1 MDGYKASVSECSK
14 ELTVKEKIA
23 LKDTSNA
30 IGLDLLTQEANFNGE
45 KVIIEVDY
53 YATINIH
60 NEKSDNKDYINFIVV
75 AKDGTKYVTGSQ
87 AFIPAFKD
95 IASELSEAGETDM
108 TIEVDQRSEERRV
121 GKECRSRWSPY
132 H

>member
-1 MDGYKASVSECSK
+1 MDGYKASVKECSK

-30 IGLDLLTQEANFNGE
+30 IGLDFLTQEANFNGE
-45 KVIIEVDY
+45 KVIIDVDY

-87 AFIPAFKD
+87 SFISAFKD
-95 IASELSEAGETDM
+95 IATELAEAGETDM
-108 TIEVDQRSEERRV
+108 TIEVYRKESKNYK
-121 GKECRSRWSPY
+121 GKDFITCSIV
-132 H
+132 

>member
-1 MDGYKASVSECSK
+1 MNGYKASVKECSK

-45 KVIIEVDY
+45 KVIIDVDY

-87 AFIPAFKD
+87 AFISAFED
-95 IASELSEAGETDM
+95 IANELAEAGETDM
-108 TIEVDQRSEERRV
+108 TIEVYRKESKNYK
-121 GKECRSRWSPY
+121 GKDFITCSIV
-132 H
+132 

>member
-1 MDGYKASVSECSK
+1 MDGYKASVKECSK

-53 YATINIH
+53 YATIDIH

-87 AFIPAFKD
+87 AFISAFED
-95 IASELSEAGETDM
+95 IANELAEAGESDM
-108 TIEVDQRSEERRV
+108 TIEVYRKESKNYK
-121 GKECRSRWSPY
+121 GKDFITCSIV
-132 H
+132 

>member
-1 MDGYKASVSECSK
+1 MDGYKASVKECSK
-14 ELTVKEKIA
+14 DLTVKEKIA

-30 IGLDLLTQEANFNGE
+30 TGLDLLTQEANFNGE
-45 KVIIEVDY
+45 KVVIDVDY

-87 AFIPAFKD
+87 AFISAFED
-95 IASELSEAGETDM
+95 IANELAEAGESDM
-108 TIEVDQRSEERRV
+108 TIEVYRKESKNYK
-121 GKECRSRWSPY
+121 GKDFITCSIV
-132 H
+132 

>member
-1 MDGYKASVSECSK
+1 MDGYKASVKECSK

-45 KVIIEVDY
+45 KVIIDVDY

-75 AKDGTKYVTGSQ
+75 AKDGAKYVTGSQ
-87 AFIPAFKD
+87 AFISAFKD
-95 IASELSEAGETDM
+95 IATELAEAGETDM
-108 TIEVDQRSEERRV
+108 TIEVYRKESKNYK
-121 GKECRSRWSPY
+121 GKDFITCSIV
-132 H
+132 

>member
-1 MDGYKASVSECSK
+1 MDGYKASVKECSK

-87 AFIPAFKD
+87 AFISAFED
-95 IASELSEAGETDM
+95 IANELAEAGETDM
-108 TIEVDQRSEERRV
+108 TIEVYRKESKNYK
-121 GKECRSRWSPY
+121 GKDFITCSIV
-132 H
+132 

>member
-1 MDGYKASVSECSK
+1 MDGYKASVKECSK

-60 NEKSDNKDYINFIVV
+60 NEKSDNKDYIHFIVV

-87 AFIPAFKD
+87 AFISAFED
-95 IASELSEAGETDM
+95 IANELAEAGESDM
-108 TIEVDQRSEERRV
+108 TIEVYRKESKNYK
-121 GKECRSRWSPY
+121 GKDFITCSIV
-132 H
+132 

>member
-14 ELTVKEKIA
+14 ELSVKEKIA

-87 AFIPAFKD
+87 AFISAFED
-95 IASELSEAGETDM
+95 IANELAEAGESDM
-108 TIEVDQRSEERRV
+108 TIEVYRKESKNYK
-121 GKECRSRWSPY
+121 GKDFITCSIV
-132 H
+132 

>member
-14 ELTVKEKIA
+14 ELSVKEKIA

-75 AKDGTKYVTGSQ
+75 AKDGTKYATGSQ
-87 AFIPAFKD
+87 AFISAFKD

-108 TIEVDQRSEERRV
+108 TIEVYRKESKNYK
-121 GKECRSRWSPY
+121 GKDFITCSIV
-132 H
+132 

>member
-30 IGLDLLTQEANFNGE
+30 IGLDFLTQEANFNGE
-45 KVIIEVDY
+45 KVIIDVDY

-75 AKDGTKYVTGSQ
+75 AKDGTKYVTCSQ
-87 AFIPAFKD
+87 AFISAFED
-95 IASELSEAGETDM
+95 IAYELAEAGESDM
-108 TIEVDQRSEERRV
+108 TIEVYRKESKNYK
-121 GKECRSRWSPY
+121 GKDFITCSIV
-132 H
+132 